1 MSDHWKRAREWRKVM
16 EKPATVYEVAELMQ
30 VSPLRVRRLLE
41 QLRAIDKLAKE
52 GRDHA
57 RPL

>member
-1 MSDHWKRAREWRKVM
+1 MKDHWERAREWRKVM

-41 QLRAIDKLAKE
+41 QLRAIDKLAKDGLHE
-52 GRDHA
+52 IRT
-57 RPL
+57 R